1 MTQSAGGAPY
11 TVLWHPDAV
20 VERDAAWPK
29 REGVAMQN
37 AVVKLKAAGPMLPFP
52 HSSSVQGSPLQS
64 LRELRPRAGRS
75 RWRPLYR
82 QVDKTT
88 FVVLAVAPEAQ
99 IDRGG
104 FASAVVLAIVRDV
117 ALEDD

>member
-1 MTQSAGGAPY
+1 MTHGPVGAPY
-11 TVLWHPDAV
+11 TVLWHPDAA

-37 AVVKLKAAGPMLPFP
+37 AVDKLKAAGPTLAFP
-52 HSSSVQGSPLQS
+52 HSSSVQGSPLHG

-82 QVDKTT
+82 QIDKTT
-88 FVVLAVAPEAQ
+88 FVILAVAPEAQ
-99 IDRGG
+99 IDKRG
-104 FASAVVLAIVRDV
+104 FSSSVALAVARK
-117 ALEDD
+117 AELEDD